1 MNKTET
7 AEALSIGEI
16 IAPRRPNQTKSFFAA
31 SLERFFRSKLNWF
44 ALILFGLIVLLSVTA
59 PFISS
64 TILRVAPERT
74 NIYDNFKAPGFVEK
88 TRDGLTIVHWLGTDE
103 IGRDT
108 LSRLLHAGNSSL
120 AVAFL
125 STLISFLIGI
135 PLGMA
140 AAYFGGWIDDVM
152 NAIIQVIINV
162 PTLYLLVI
170 LTNIFRPSV
179 FFLALFFGLLGWTYE
194 ARQARGL
201 TLSLKKRDFI
211 DASKVMGASNS
222 RVIFSHILPN
232 VISIVLVLAGF
243 SVAGVILSEA
253 GLSFLGYGVQD
264 PDVSWGKMLNKSS
277 EYLTYS
283 KNENPFLII
292 GPGIMIFVTVLSVYL
307 IADGL
312 RDAFDPSLKQ

>member
-1 MNKTET
+1 MAKTSESLKT
-7 AEALSIGEI
+7 SPAVSP
-16 IAPRRPNQTKSFFAA
+16 PRSGQTKSFFAT
-31 SLERFFRSKLNWF
+31 SMERFFRSKLNWF
-44 ALILFGLIVLLSVTA
+44 ALILFIVVVLLSTTA
-59 PFISS
+59 PLITTFLLKV
-64 TILRVAPERT
+64 TPERT
-74 NIYDNFKAPGFVEK
+74 NIYENFKAPGFTERL
-88 TRDGLTIVHWLGTDE
+88 RDGTTIVHWLGTDE

-108 LSRLLHAGNSSL
+108 LARLLHAGNASL

-140 AAYFGGWIDDVM
+140 AAYFGGWLDDVM

-170 LTNIFRPSV
+170 LTNIFRPNV

-211 DASKVMGASNS
+211 DASKVMGASNG
-222 RVIFSHILPN
+222 RVIFNHILPN
-232 VISIVLVLAGF
+232 VISIILVLAGF

-283 KNENPFLII
+283 KNQNPFLII
-292 GPGIMIFVTVLSVYL
+292 GPGIMIFITVLAVYL

-312 RDAFDPSLKQ
+312 RDAFDPSLKS